1 MADPNPLTLEA
12 VLPASVADAVLR
24 APGIAI
30 RRIGRPRGVPLGLT
44 WLDTA
49 DGLLAG
55 QGMILEEPRQGRRRL
70 MRIMPPPQVAWR
82 PGSSAEVLETLGNG
96 EIPPEAADRALVL
109 VASFAGI
116 ATRLSLTDGV
126 KAVLTKGLL
135 RATLAEAPATRLT
148 LTGPRTAVL
157 ATMRA
162 LAEDLPLL
170 PPRSALAEDA
180 RALARG
186 QAPAPRRL
194 GAPLLDPDL
203 GTEDALVLAVGHLAE
218 VLLWHAPAA
227 EAGRSPEGVHQMR
240 VAMRRLRSVLRVFR
254 PACDGPSLRGFDAR
268 LRELAALLGPARDWD
283 VWLGGLGAE
292 IEAALPGEP
301 RIAALLRAARQTRD
315 AAYAALRPALQGPA
329 LRRIAWEAVALVETR
344 PWRTEG
350 DAEAAARREEPI
362 EAFAAGVLDKRWRR
376 IEEAGEDIRDLPDA
390 EFHALRIEAKRMRYA
405 AELFAPLWG
414 RKRVRRFLER
424 LAEVQEAF
432 GLANDAVVAHALMAH
447 LADRAGR
454 EDAQIAWASG
464 VAEGWALARARR
476 VRAKASTAWED
487 LIRGEIYWNQ

>member
-1 MADPNPLTLEA
+1 
-12 VLPASVADAVLR
+12 LPR
-24 APGIAI
+24 AAPFAA
-30 RRIGRPRGVPLGLT
+30 RRVGRAQGRALGLS
-44 WLDTA
+44 WLDTSDA
-49 DGLLAG
+49 ALAG
-55 QGMILEEPRQGRRRL
+55 QGLALEQPRRGARRL
-70 MRIMPPPQVAWR
+70 LRTLPTPQAPWR
-82 PGSSAEVLETLGNG
+82 PGS
-96 EIPPEAADRALVL
+96 PPELVETIEARSAPEQADGEPLTP
-109 VASFAGI
+109 VASFAGT
-116 ATRLSLTDGV
+116 ATRFALADGV
-126 KAVLTKGLL
+126 TAVLLKGRL
-135 RATLAEAPATRLT
+135 RAGAGEAPAARLT
-148 LTGPRTAVL
+148 LSGPPNAVIQ
-157 ATMRA
+157 TMRA

-170 PPRSALAEDA
+170 PPRAALAEDA

-186 QAPAPRRL
+186 QAPLPRRL
-194 GAPLLDPDL
+194 GAPLLDPEL
-203 GTEDALVLAVGHLAE
+203 GTEDALVLAMGHLTE

-227 EAGRSPEGVHQMR
+227 EAGHTPEGVHQMR

-254 PACDGPSLRGFDAR
+254 PACDGPSLRGFDAG

-292 IEAALPGEP
+292 IAAALPGEG
-301 RIAALLRAARQTRD
+301 RIDALLRAARQTRD

-329 LRRIAWEAVALVETR
+329 LRRIAWDAVALVETR

-350 DAEAAARREEPI
+350 DAEAAARRDAPI
-362 EAFAAGVLDKRWRR
+362 EAFAAGVLGKRWRR

-390 EFHALRIEAKRMRYA
+390 DFHALRIEAKRMRYA

-414 RKRVRRFLER
+414 RKRVRRFLDR

-454 EDAQIAWASG
+454 ENAEIAWAGG

-476 VRAKASTAWED
+476 ARAKASAAWEE
-487 LIRGEIYWNQ
+487 LLRGEIYWNQY

>member
-1 MADPNPLTLEA
+1 M
-12 VLPASVADAVLR
+12 LR
-24 APGIAI
+24 AAPIAA
-30 RRIGRPRGVPLGLT
+30 RRSGRAQSGAVGLS
-44 WLDTA
+44 WLDTSDA
-49 DGLLAG
+49 ALAG
-55 QGMILEEPRQGRRRL
+55 QGLALEQPRRGARRL
-70 MRIMPPPQVAWR
+70 LRTVPTPQAPWR
-82 PGSSAEVLETLGNG
+82 PGS
-96 EIPPEAADRALVL
+96 PPELVETIEARRAPEQAEGEPLAP
-109 VASFAGI
+109 VASFAGT
-116 ATRLSLTDGV
+116 ATRFALADGV
-126 KAVLTKGLL
+126 TAVLLKGRL
-135 RATLAEAPATRLT
+135 RAGAGEAPAARLT
-148 LTGPRTAVL
+148 LSGPSIAVIQ
-157 ATMRA
+157 TMRA

-170 PPRSALAEDA
+170 PPRAALAEDA

-186 QAPAPRRL
+186 QAPTPRRL

-203 GTEDALVLAVGHLAE
+203 GPEDALVRAVGHLTE
-218 VLLWHAPAA
+218 VMLWHAPAA

-329 LRRIAWEAVALVETR
+329 LRRIAWEAVGLVETR

-350 DAEAAARREEPI
+350 DAEAAARREAPI
-362 EAFAAGVLDKRWRR
+362 EAFAAGVLHKRWRR
-376 IEEAGEDIRDLPDA
+376 IEEAGGDIRDLPDA

-414 RKRVRRFLER
+414 RKRVRRFLDR

-454 EDAQIAWASG
+454 DNAEIAWAGG

-476 VRAKASTAWED
+476 ARAKASAAWDE
-487 LIRGEIYWNQ
+487 LLRGEIYWNQD